1 MLIRKSAFAHSSL
14 AIGFLSPLNRAEAAE
29 KEGLEEEA
37 KAAAAVTATVTT
49 AAVITTTAG

>member
-49 AAVITTTAG
+49 AAIITTTAG